1 MIRCNHCNEPID
13 HLDYREDMTVFGTVS
28 VYIPNGTQTVDLDDW
43 DENDRDGTNT
53 TLTCPHCNMEVNTR
67 QLIVETPPP
76 TGEAATEVRGAFEI
90 LLDAGEF
97 EPGEVMMT
105 ARNLERAFMPRINR
119 RDGAH
124 DQGQRDNG
132 AVQDN
137 TAEVFM
143 IGDTTHCPKCNKF
156 TRKESGAMEVECEH
170 CENIINLE
178 TITQNG

>member
-1 MIRCNHCNEPID
+1 
-13 HLDYREDMTVFGTVS
+13 MTVYGTVS
-28 VYIPNGTQTVDLDDW
+28 VYVPNGTQTADLDDW

-53 TLTCPHCNMEVNTR
+53 TLSCPHCNAEVNTR
-67 QLIVETPPP
+67 QLIVEVPPP
-76 TGEAATEVRGAFEI
+76 AGEVAVPPGGAFEI
-90 LLDAGEF
+90 LVDAMAADF
-97 EPGEVMMT
+97 APGEIRMN
-105 ARNLERAFMPRINR
+105 AQRFEAAFMPRVTR

-156 TRKESGAMEVECEH
+156 TRKESGATEVECEH